1 MSWDIS
7 IFVKTDC
14 NFEEFVSSMGQLLN
28 VSFLIKQEQEWL
40 LAYFS
45 GLGLTI
51 RLIGDLDY
59 DDDMGIDFS
68 NYTYQISVDVYAR
81 VKEDEYYIQLRY
93 YMAMYIYSRICEKL
107 VWKCMVV
114 EEMQKLLAKN

>member
-1 MSWDIS
+1 MSWDIGV
-7 IFVKTDC
+7 FVKTTVS
-14 NFEEFVSSMGQLLN
+14 FEEFVSSMEQLLS
-28 VSFLIKQEQEWL
+28 VSFLIKKQKEWPI
-40 LAYFS
+40 AYFS

-68 NYTYQISVDVYAR
+68 NYTYQIDVDMYPR
-81 VKEDEYYIQLRY
+81 VKEEEYCIQLRY

-107 VWKCMVV
+107 AWKCMVV
-114 EEMQKLLAKN
+114 EEMQKLLARN